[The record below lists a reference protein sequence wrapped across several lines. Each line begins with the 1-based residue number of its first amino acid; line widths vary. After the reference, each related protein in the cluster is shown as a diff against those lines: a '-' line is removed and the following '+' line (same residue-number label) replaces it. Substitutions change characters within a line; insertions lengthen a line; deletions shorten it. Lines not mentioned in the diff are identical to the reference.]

1 MTDRGLTALTA
12 AIHSLHHHI
21 TIANGQP
28 SPDFDGEFASAILGE
43 RRVFLPEGLGLMRSN
58 AEGLIA
64 VGKQL
69 VCAEAEIARL
79 RAAADGIPLL
89 LTDITERDTT
99 IATLLAALDLLRADD
114 LWLGVELH
122 AVGNLMFPEPMVS
135 ASGARAAILAALDAA
150 KGLS

>member
-1 MTDRGLTALTA
+1 MESDRGLTALTA

-79 RAAADGIPLL
+79 RVMLGWLIAAAE
-89 LTDITERDTT
+89 TVEWVHRTE
-99 IATLLAALDLLRADD
+99 
-114 LWLGVELH
+114 
-122 AVGNLMFPEPMVS
+122 
-135 ASGARAAILAALDAA
+135 ALDAA
-150 KGLS
+150 LAAAKETP